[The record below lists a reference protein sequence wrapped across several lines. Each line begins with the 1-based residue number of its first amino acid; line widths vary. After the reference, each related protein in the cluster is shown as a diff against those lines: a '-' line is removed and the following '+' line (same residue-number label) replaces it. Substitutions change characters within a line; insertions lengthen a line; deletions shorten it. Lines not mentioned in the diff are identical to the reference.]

1 MSRTTAPGGNGRV
14 TPGPAALGSALRRP
28 LPEPF
33 GPARFPFERNLPVTF
48 SRATRGVLATS
59 AAVLLGVVPL
69 TTAPALAGPVAP
81 VLRAPGTAERA
92 LGLVHAPNAR
102 DIGGYPMQ
110 GGNKVRFG
118 VVYRADALAK
128 LDSGEQQKLV
138 DLGITRVIDF
148 RSPTEVSQGQDRLPA
163 GIGRT
168 EYPVYDTQNDL
179 YVMMNELIAGGPR
192 AQQAALGDGK
202 GAEYMRNYYRWLV
215 TDATARTRFAAALRD
230 IATEPGAV
238 LYHCTAGKDRTGW
251 MTAILMSVLGVP
263 KGQIYQ
269 DYLESGD
276 NLAAGNKALM
286 DALVRQGLV
295 EDPALWAPV
304 LGVQRDFLDAA
315 FDQVRQS
322 FGSMDNFLRNGL
334 GADDATFEA
343 LRTKLAG

>member
-1 MSRTTAPGGNGRV
+1 M
-14 TPGPAALGSALRRP
+14 
-28 LPEPF
+28 
-33 GPARFPFERNLPVTF
+33 TF
-48 SRATRGVLATS
+48 SHTARGVLAAS
-59 AAVLLGVVPL
+59 AAVLVGVLPL
-69 TTAPALAGPVAP
+69 TTTPALAGPAVP
-81 VLRAPGTAERA
+81 VLEAPGKGDRA
-92 LGLVHAPNAR
+92 LGLPHAPNAR
-102 DIGGYPMQ
+102 DIGGYPIR

-163 GIGRT
+163 GIQRT
-168 EYPVYDTQNDL
+168 EYPVYDAQNDL
-179 YVMMNELIAGGPR
+179 YVMMNQLIAGGPE
-192 AQQAALGDGK
+192 AQRAALGDGK

-215 TDATARTRFAAALRD
+215 TDPGSRTRFAAALRD

-263 KGQIYQ
+263 DGQIYQ
-269 DYLESGD
+269 DYLRSND

-286 DALVRQGLV
+286 DALVQQGLV
-295 EDPALWAPV
+295 EDPALWQPV

-322 FGSMDNFLRNGL
+322 FGSMDDFVRSGL
-334 GADDATFEA
+334 GADDATLAA